1 LQIAPI
7 TATRKQ
13 VAVVPS
19 PHVTTHLV
27 RRTAHGG
34 LATTSGRPS
43 PPR

>member
-19 PHVTTHLV
+19 PHE
-27 RRTAHGG
+27 RDCK
-34 LATTSGRPS
+34 
-43 PPR
+43 